1 MIISRYLARK
11 RVAAGMR
18 PSFRQ
23 AWLPVLADTAAI
35 GLVLSLIFLP
45 VVSATL
51 VMELSLVWR
60 MVVLFVVIYM
70 PLQIVVIFS
79 TVWAVRSRYEEKDD
93 T

>member
-11 RVAAGMR
+11 RVAAGIR

-23 AWLPVLADTAAI
+23 AWLPVLADTASI

-60 MVVLFVVIYM
+60 MVVLFIVIYM
-70 PLQIVVIFS
+70 PLQVVVIFS

-93 T
+93 R